1 MTNEGNDMSKRDDL
15 IEKYAADIK
24 AKFGETPDMDL
35 LTKVTIGCGPSIYN
49 ADSETVASSQ
59 PSELET
65 VKNNF
70 LIKKL
75 GLSDGPKLDE
85 GIAAVIEAYG
95 KSERNKYRA
104 VMYYML
110 AKHFG
115 KESVY
120 G

>member
-1 MTNEGNDMSKRDDL
+1 MSKREEL
-15 IEKYAADIK
+15 IGKYADDIRQK
-24 AKFGETPDMDL
+24 IGEEPDMDL
-35 LTKVTIGCGPSIYN
+35 LRKVTIGCGPSIYN
-49 ADSETVASSQ
+49 ADSATVASSQ

-85 GIAAVIEAYG
+85 GIAAVVEKYG
-95 KSERNKYRA
+95 QSERNKYRA
-104 VMYYML
+104 VMYYL
-110 AKHFG
+110 LTRHFG
-115 KESVY
+115 KEAVY